1 MWSMTKGTCGDE
13 SAVPT
18 GLGIQACPL
27 LPALKCRANISTSL
41 RDVSGGPAAIR
52 ALKCRANI
60 FTSLR
65 DVSGGTAAIRAPRC
79 RASISTSLRD
89 ERRIN

>member
-18 GLGIQACPL
+18 GLGIQVCPP

-41 RDVSGGPAAIR
+41 RDA
-52 ALKCRANI
+52 
-60 FTSLR
+60 F
-65 DVSGGTAAIRAPRC
+65 
-79 RASISTSLRD
+79 
-89 ERRIN
+89 